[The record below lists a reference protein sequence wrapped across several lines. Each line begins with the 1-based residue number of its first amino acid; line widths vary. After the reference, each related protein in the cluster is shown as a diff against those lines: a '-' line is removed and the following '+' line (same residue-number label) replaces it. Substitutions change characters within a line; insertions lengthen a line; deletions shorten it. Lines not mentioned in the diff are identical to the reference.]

1 MSRTQAIIL
10 SDYNNFANIY
20 TAYLK
25 VLTGFIC
32 SSELVFFIVIV

>member
-1 MSRTQAIIL
+1 MSRTQAVIL
-10 SDYNNFANIY
+10 SDYNFANIY